1 MDIVETIDSNRLT
14 TGSSVVTTLLI
25 FLSSTCC
32 IGPMMVL
39 FSFVGLSGATL
50 LAIENIFGPYRII
63 ILAITG
69 VSLIAGFFLAYKPQ
83 NTTCEPGKICAQPKS
98 RIIQRIGLWTATVF
112 LLILLYFTYIHP
124 NLDVLF
130 GIYI

>member
-1 MDIVETIDSNRLT
+1 MEVKETLDSNKLT
-14 TGSSVVTTLLI
+14 TGSSVLTTLLI

-39 FSFVGLSGATL
+39 FSFIGLSGGTL
-50 LAIENIFGPYRII
+50 LAIENIVGPYRLI
-63 ILAITG
+63 ILSITG
-69 VSLIAGFFLAYKPQ
+69 VSLITGFYLAYRPQ
-83 NTTCEPGKICAQPKS
+83 KNSCEPGKICAQPKS
-98 RIIQRIGLWTATVF
+98 RRMQRIGLWAATIF